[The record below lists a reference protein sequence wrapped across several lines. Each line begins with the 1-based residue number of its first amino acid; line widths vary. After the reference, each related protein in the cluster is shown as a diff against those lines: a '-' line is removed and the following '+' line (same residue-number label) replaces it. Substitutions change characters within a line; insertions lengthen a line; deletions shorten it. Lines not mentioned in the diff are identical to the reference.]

1 MLKNGFCIRAEAE
14 ARPPWHEKSFKNL
27 GHYSCTIIF
36 GGIRLTGIFGTGAV
50 LQTDINLILQ
60 IVMVLIIVIGLI
72 YKNKNKFK
80 IHGGLM
86 GIAVILHVLSLLLV
100 MGPSLYENY
109 DFFTTGT
116 SELGVQ
122 TTWIHAIPGAI
133 AMILGIVLV
142 VSWALRSSNIAACSR
157 KKRLMDVT
165 VLLWLISLAFGIAT
179 YIVFYV

>member
-1 MLKNGFCIRAEAE
+1 
-14 ARPPWHEKSFKNL
+14 
-27 GHYSCTIIF
+27 
-36 GGIRLTGIFGTGAV
+36 LTGIFGTGAFF
-50 LQTDINLILQ
+50 QTDIYLILQ
-60 IVMVLIIVIGLI
+60 IGMFLIIVISLV

-86 GIAVILHVLSLLLV
+86 GIAVILHVLSLLVV
-100 MGPSLYENY
+100 MGPSFY
-109 DFFTTGT
+109 DGYDYFMTAT

-142 VSWALRSSNIAACSR
+142 GVWALRPSNIAACSR
-157 KKRLMDVT
+157 RKRLMDIT
-165 VLLWLISLAFGIAT
+165 VLFWFISLIFGIAT